1 MANTDIFTTFNT
13 ADIVPNQEEVI
24 TRALFSNN
32 DGNLTTFFT
41 SSGQTATQKRYYYEI
56 FNSSSNALGSEA
68 QFSIAYGQYN
78 GSGSADEGGQI
89 NDTPTRAIYGQYK
102 QLCLDPGERK
112 FTINGRTTNSIY
124 VINVNR
130 ARLRESLDVGTLEI
144 NIAHLSGSQFI
155 AGPGSNSTHTG
166 SNVRLAGNNRYMR
179 LIDDSKSNPAS
190 VTTAGKVYNLVSGSL
205 ESGVYNPSNP
215 QKFGLVYP
223 NLGIVV
229 MDGTA
234 LDKSAS
240 FGTVSGSEVAGD
252 NAFKLYRSMSGS
264 AKFQDLSGD
273 FLGFQARSSE
283 KVKSTHYFVR
293 VRNDRYNFS
302 NNPTFITGSEG
313 DFSQPTF
320 INDPK
325 VYITTVGMYSN
336 SYELLAVAKLSKP
349 LQKSFTREA
358 LLKVKLD
365 F

>member
-1 MANTDIFTTFNT
+1 MANTEIFTRFNT
-13 ADIVPNQEEVI
+13 EDVVPNQEEVI

-32 DGNLTTFFT
+32 DGNLTSFFT

-68 QFSIAYGQYN
+68 QYSVAYGQFN

-102 QLCLDPGERK
+102 QICLDPGERK
-112 FTINGRTTNSIY
+112 FSINGKSTDSIY
-124 VINVNR
+124 IINVNR

-144 NIAHLSGSQFI
+144 NLAHLSGSQFI

-166 SNVRLAGNNRYMR
+166 SNVKLAGNNRRIR
-179 LIDDSKSNPAS
+179 LIDDSKVNPAS
-190 VTTAGKVYNLVSGSL
+190 VTTAGKVFNLVSGSL
-205 ESGVYNPSNP
+205 ESGVFNSNNP
-215 QKFGLVYP
+215 QKYGLIFP
-223 NLGIVV
+223 NLGVIVI
-229 MDGTA
+229 DGTV

-240 FGTVSGSEVAGD
+240 FGTVSGSEIAGD
-252 NAFKLYRSMSGS
+252 NSFKLFKSMSGS

-293 VRNDRYNFS
+293 VRNTNHNFS

-313 DFSQPTF
+313 DLAVPTF

-325 VYITTVGMYSN
+325 VYITTVGMYSD

>member
-1 MANTDIFTTFNT
+1 MANTDIFTRFETS
-13 ADIVPNQEEVI
+13 DIVPNQEEIV

-32 DGNLTTFFT
+32 DGNLTTYFT
-41 SSGQTATQKRYYYEI
+41 SSGQTSTQKRYYYEI
-56 FNSSSNALGSEA
+56 FNSSSNSLGAEA
-68 QFSIAYGQYN
+68 QFSIAYGNYN

-102 QLCLDPGERK
+102 QLCLDPGENK
-112 FTINGRTTNSIY
+112 FTINGKSTNSIY
-124 VINVNR
+124 VININR
-130 ARLRESLDVGTLEI
+130 ARLRESLDAGTLEI
-144 NIAHLSGSQFI
+144 NLAHLSGSQFI

-166 SNVRLAGNNRYMR
+166 SNVKLAGNSRRTR
-179 LIDDSKSNPAS
+179 LIDDSKTKAAS

-215 QKFGLVYP
+215 HRYGLVYP
-223 NLGIVV
+223 NIGVIVI
-229 MDGTA
+229 DGVA
-234 LDKSAS
+234 LDRSSS

-252 NAFKLYRSMSGS
+252 NAFKLYKSMSGS
-264 AKFQDLSGD
+264 GKFQDLSGD
-273 FLGFQARSSE
+273 FLGFQARSAE

-325 VYITTVGMYSN
+325 VYITTVGMYTD
-336 SYELLAVAKLSKP
+336 SYELVAVAKLSKP